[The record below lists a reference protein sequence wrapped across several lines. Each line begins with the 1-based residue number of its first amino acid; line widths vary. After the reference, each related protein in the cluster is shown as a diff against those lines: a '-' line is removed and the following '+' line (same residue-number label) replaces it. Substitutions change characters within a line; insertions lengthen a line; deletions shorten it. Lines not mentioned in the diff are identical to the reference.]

1 MRENNSMGDSKRRV
15 FVVEDELTIA
25 WAIQLLLE
33 ENSFEV
39 IGPAGRVDAAME
51 IAASEDM
58 ELAVLDVNLRGE
70 EVFPVADL
78 LAERGVA
85 LLFLSG
91 YEGRAL
97 PDRFHG
103 YANLC
108 KPARPEAVIAALDE
122 LVPSRGAPAGNGAAP
137 QVRGRSA
144 LPA

>member
-1 MRENNSMGDSKRRV
+1 MRDSKRRV

-25 WAIQLLLE
+25 WAIKLLLE

-78 LAERGVA
+78 LADRGVP

-91 YEGRAL
+91 YEGRVL

-108 KPARPEAVIAALDE
+108 KPARPEAVLAALDGMIAR
-122 LVPSRGAPAGNGAAP
+122 RGTPASSGAAPAGRRRN
-137 QVRGRSA
+137 A
-144 LPA
+144 LPV